1 MKKYLNKVKMK
12 KFYVLKFDIEKY
24 FFNIDHEIIK
34 NLLIHKIKDREVLKI
49 LYAIIDST
57 DEEYVNKNIEIL
69 KHKEIERVKNNRD
82 KYKLTKEIKNLP
94 YYMKGKGLPIGNMSS
109 QFLAI
114 LYLNELDHFIKEKLK
129 IKYYI
134 RYMDDGILIYE
145 DKEYLKYCLCEIEKI
160 LKKYKLKVND
170 KTKIYSYNEG
180 VEFLG
185 FRFVIKNNKI
195 IMKVKNQTKKR
206 FKKKIK
212 TLKKLYNSGKVG
224 YTDYNQV
231 VASYKGH
238 LSYGNTN
245 SLIYSL
251 LRYNHD

>member
-1 MKKYLNKVKMK
+1 MK